1 MSTKFPVLLLS
12 LVCLSHAIASGT
24 TSTDALTASPAN
36 FKLLL
41 ENEHVRVLEYTLQPG
56 DKDQTHTHPPKV
68 SYVVSG
74 GSIRITTENGAS
86 FLADESAGQAVW
98 SEALGKHFVE
108 NVGETP
114 VKLVLVEVKSA
125 AVDE

>member
-1 MSTKFPVLLLS
+1 MTTRLRFLLLS
-12 LVCLSHAIASGT
+12 LLWLSHATASDS

-56 DKDQTHTHPPKV
+56 EKDQAHTHPPKV

-74 GSIRITTENGAS
+74 GSLRITTGNGES

-98 SEALGKHFVE
+98 SGEIGMHFVE
-108 NVGETP
+108 NVGPTP
-114 VKLVLVEVKSA
+114 VKILLVEVKSA
-125 AVDE
+125 AVPK